1 MLPCSRQLLIITLL
15 VQLLFA
21 GTALAASEL
30 EETLDTTQAK
40 LEALAA
46 SSMPDTEKQELQELY
61 QNTIDFLQKTRAT
74 EKEQAELQEQL
85 QEQQEQQRA
94 IA

>member
-1 MLPCSRQLLIITLL
+1 MKPRHHLYLDD
-15 VQLLFA
+15 
-21 GTALAASEL
+21 EL
-30 EETLDTTQAK
+30 TEQ

-85 QEQQEQQRA
+85 KDAPEEARRVR
-94 IA
+94 